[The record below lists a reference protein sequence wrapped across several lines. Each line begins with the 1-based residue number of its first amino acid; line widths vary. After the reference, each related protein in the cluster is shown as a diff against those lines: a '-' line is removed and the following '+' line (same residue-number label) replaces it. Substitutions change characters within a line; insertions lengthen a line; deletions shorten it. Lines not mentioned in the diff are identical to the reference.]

1 MIELKLNEIAHI
13 RTGYTQRSI
22 KVSKVEGDFFLIK
35 PSDFKEEYFCIESS
49 DKANASEFSK
59 IETHQLKNDEILIV
73 NKGSSIASYLYKH
86 DDKRYIATSS
96 FFILTISSN
105 KVIPEYLHWYLSQE
119 TTKQQIESFS
129 SGSVVKT
136 FSKKNLSSTPILI
149 PSLEKQQ
156 EIVNFYE
163 AILEEK
169 RNQNLFKKNTE
180 SIYQIQ
186 SEKYLS
192 ELK

>member
-13 RTGYTQRSI
+13 RTGYTQKNI
-22 KVSKVEGDFFLIK
+22 NTSKHEGEFFLIK
-35 PSDFKEEYFCIESS
+35 PSDFKEEYFSVKNS

-59 IETHQLKNDEILIV
+59 VERHRLKNDEILIV
-73 NKGSSIASYLYKH
+73 NKGSTIKSYLYKI
-86 DDKRYIATSS
+86 DGRQCIATSS
-96 FFILTISSN
+96 FFILTVSSS

-119 TTKQQIESFS
+119 TTKQQIKSFS

-136 FSKKNLSSTPILI
+136 FSKRNLSSVPIPI
-149 PSLEKQQ
+149 PEMEKQQ

-169 RNQNLFKKNTE
+169 KALILLKKNTE
-180 SIYQIQ
+180 SIYQVK

-192 ELK
+192 ELR